1 MLDLKSFVINDE
13 LVIDKPHWHRL
24 NNSHTQEE
32 IKEAISKVIQD
43 LPLPL
48 EKITE
53 EEAKKDFD
61 ELVRLDS
68 RKLFNLCQWG
78 LSITSSSF
86 ITNDFKSNILFLIQ
100 RLVDQILFR

>member
-48 EKITE
+48 ENITKDCGI
-53 EEAKKDFD
+53 KK
-61 ELVRLDS
+61 ELLWHNNMTD
-68 RKLFNLCQWG
+68 
-78 LSITSSSF
+78 
-86 ITNDFKSNILFLIQ
+86 LI
-100 RLVDQILFR
+100 